1 MIRETFEHAADAIVS
16 AFGQAVLYEGVEIQA
31 VFGNDF
37 RVVDSGEVRV
47 SSKRPDLYVR
57 FADLPEGVD
66 EPEAGH
72 TIEIPTSI
80 EDETGPLF
88 EVATVKP
95 DLEGVGATLVLKR
108 V

>member
-1 MIRETFEHAADAIVS
+1 MIRETYEHAAGAIVS

-31 VFGNDF
+31 VFRNDF
-37 RVVDSGEVRV
+37 RLVDSGEVRV

-57 FADLPEGVD
+57 YSDLPTGIE
-66 EPEAGH
+66 EPEPGH
-72 TIEIPTSI
+72 SIEIPSKI
-80 EDETGPLF
+80 EDVTGPIF